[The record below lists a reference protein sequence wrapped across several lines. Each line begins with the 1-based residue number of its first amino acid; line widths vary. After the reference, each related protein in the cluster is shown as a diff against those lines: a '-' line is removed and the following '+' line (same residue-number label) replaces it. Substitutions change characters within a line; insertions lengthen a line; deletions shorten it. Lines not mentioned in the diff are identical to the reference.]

1 MAFVGNITLTDEHR
15 RVDGYA
21 VVVVIEVMA
30 GAHTPSIT
38 TDDAVEGSDRIK
50 HAGGKLMPE
59 TGPPALTVVEGKGRG
74 AVEDFSD
81 GNAAEGSGEDVV
93 DGCRLVLTPELPHQ
107 TAAEDVWTALPEVKT
122 VGTGTVEVEIAVIG
136 MGKLVGGELVVVPHK
151 AIAEVV

>member
-81 GNAAEGSGEDVV
+81 GNAAKVVEKTSLMAAGSFSPQNSHI
-93 DGCRLVLTPELPHQ
+93 RLPPRTYGQLSQKLRPWVR
-107 TAAEDVWTALPEVKT
+107 ALLK
-122 VGTGTVEVEIAVIG
+122 
-136 MGKLVGGELVVVPHK
+136 
-151 AIAEVV
+151 